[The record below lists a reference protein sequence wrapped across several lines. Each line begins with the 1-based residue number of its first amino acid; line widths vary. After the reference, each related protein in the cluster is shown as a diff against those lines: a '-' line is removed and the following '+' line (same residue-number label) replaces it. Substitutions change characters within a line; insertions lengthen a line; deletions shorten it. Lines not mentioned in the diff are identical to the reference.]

1 MSEQQPVQ
9 ENNASSK
16 ADVSTTSPAGGY
28 VEHVRGVL
36 ADPDAHFADSNTS
49 ASRINGLISLGL
61 GFGLLYLNGIIGQVT
76 RFSSWRFEFGFLVNS
91 FKTILTIAIPVAV
104 TLFLLHWL
112 GRRGERGP
120 SLDLLIA
127 RYGAWFLLP
136 AALVALAIPLNLFD
150 IVIHGWLRGG
160 ALVMIWNG
168 LFLMSYWYAA
178 PGRLRPAVLAS
189 LGAYLGYRL
198 LIVLF

>member
-1 MSEQQPVQ
+1 MSEQQPVP
-9 ENNASSK
+9 ENDESATAETNA
-16 ADVSTTSPAGGY
+16 ASPASGY
-28 VEHVRGVL
+28 IDHVREVFV
-36 ADPDAHFADSNTS
+36 DPDTHFAEGNTS
-49 ASRINGLISLGL
+49 VSRINGLISLGL
-61 GFGLLYLNGIIGQVT
+61 GFGLLYLNGVIGQVT

-91 FKTILTIAIPVAV
+91 FKSILTIAIPVAV
-104 TLFLLHWL
+104 TLFLLQWIGKRTEH
-112 GRRGERGP
+112 GP

-136 AALVALAIPLNLFD
+136 AALVALAIPLNLLD
-150 IVIHGWLRGG
+150 IDIHGWLGGG
-160 ALVMIWNG
+160 ALVMIWTG

-189 LGAYLGYRL
+189 LGAYAGYRL